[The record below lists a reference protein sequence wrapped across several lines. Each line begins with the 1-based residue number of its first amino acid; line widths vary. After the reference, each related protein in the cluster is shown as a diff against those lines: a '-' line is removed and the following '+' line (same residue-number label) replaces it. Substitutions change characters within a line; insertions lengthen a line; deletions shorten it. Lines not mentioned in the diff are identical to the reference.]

1 MPVCCIPLPYPVAAA
16 GIVISCRLGL
26 AKLFATVWTTLLPR
40 ASVDP
45 PVVVLSVTF
54 NPALAAAHNHRM
66 GGTRLWRNM
75 RGTLR
80 CRLSPLPASLFCIA
94 MNGYLLLALAIVAE
108 VIATSSLKA
117 SQGFTR
123 LLPSVLVVTGYVAAF
138 YLLMLVMRTVPVG
151 IAYAIWSGAGIVLV
165 SLIAVVLYRQVP
177 DLAACV
183 GIGLIIAGVAVIQLF
198 SKTSAH

>member
-1 MPVCCIPLPYPVAAA
+1 MPAEAHA
-16 GIVISCRLGL
+16 G
-26 AKLFATVWTTLLPR
+26 
-40 ASVDP
+40 
-45 PVVVLSVTF
+45 
-54 NPALAAAHNHRM
+54 PAILQ
-66 GGTRLWRNM
+66 T
-75 RGTLR
+75 
-80 CRLSPLPASLFCIA
+80 

-123 LLPSVLVVTGYVAAF
+123 LLPSVLVVIGYVAAF

>member
-1 MPVCCIPLPYPVAAA
+1 
-16 GIVISCRLGL
+16 
-26 AKLFATVWTTLLPR
+26 
-40 ASVDP
+40 
-45 PVVVLSVTF
+45 
-54 NPALAAAHNHRM
+54 
-66 GGTRLWRNM
+66 
-75 RGTLR
+75 
-80 CRLSPLPASLFCIA
+80 

-123 LLPSVLVVTGYVAAF
+123 LAPSVLVVTGYVAAF

>member
-1 MPVCCIPLPYPVAAA
+1 
-16 GIVISCRLGL
+16 
-26 AKLFATVWTTLLPR
+26 
-40 ASVDP
+40 
-45 PVVVLSVTF
+45 
-54 NPALAAAHNHRM
+54 
-66 GGTRLWRNM
+66 
-75 RGTLR
+75 
-80 CRLSPLPASLFCIA
+80 
-94 MNGYLLLALAIVAE
+94 MNGYFLLALAIVAE

-123 LLPSVLVVTGYVAAF
+123 LAPSVLVVTGYVAAF